1 MKSKATDYL
10 ELVTAIYTDSCG
22 RCTADVFDLR
32 DIETLISRTK
42 YEGMSFLT
50 ITLPQFASDIE
61 KSLEAGCI
69 DPTYFSSFKKYGCNP
84 AFLRGFTGQ
93 IFDQKTGRI
102 YNDNSVEISVILE
115 GIRQIC
121 LSFKKIE
128 IECSPKRSARAIQSF
143 IDLEASLSTFSFSEE
158 DVSRFS
164 AVSSVLWSALLYGSF
179 HSDKLIPRH
188 GPGTTAEGIQGNL
201 KYSWQSWHAR
211 LEPYFSI
218 VGLAYPLGLPSDSR
232 ELDML
237 TIVPEDSE
245 PPVRVVFVPK
255 TLKSPR
261 VIAIEPCCMQYT
273 QQAIRSLLT
282 EKIDNGA
289 VTGGQINFSDQSVN
303 QQLALTGS
311 RTGLLATIDLS
322 DASDRV
328 PHALAMEM
336 FRSDPDLRDA
346 IEACRSKSA
355 ILPNGAFLP
364 RLAKFASM
372 GSALCFVVEAMYF
385 YTICVMAVLQ
395 HRNLP
400 VNHRNVKLVSND
412 IHVYGDDIIVPS
424 TYAVT
429 VLATLQKYNCKVN
442 NRKTFVTGKFRES
455 CGVDAYDGYPV
466 TPVYIRQERPSNRR
480 QANQLISWVATANL
494 FQKKGYWR
502 TTDLMFR
509 YIESIIGT
517 IPVLPER
524 SAGLGRNSL
533 DGFETISSLASRS
546 TTRWNRKLQRF
557 EIRALVP
564 KPIYHTDILEGYG
577 ALMKCLLELERP
589 KVFPPLEENFRL
601 DVEKSFDFPPPTD
614 VRHLGRSVRRGA
626 VALKRRWLPAQ

>member
-10 ELVTAIYTDSCG
+10 ELITAIYIDSCN

-32 DIETLISRTK
+32 DIQTLVSRTK

-50 ITLPQFASDIE
+50 ITLPQFASDFE

-84 AFLRGFTGQ
+84 AFLRGLTGQ

-102 YNDNSVEISVILE
+102 YNDNSIETSVIIE
-115 GIRQIC
+115 GVRQIC

-128 IECSPKRSARAIQSF
+128 IECSPKRSAQAIKSF
-143 IDLEASLSTFSFSEE
+143 IDLEASLKTFSFQEE

-164 AVSSVLWSALLYGSF
+164 AVSSMLWDNLLRGSF
-179 HSDKLIPRH
+179 HSDRLSPRH

-201 KYSWQSWHAR
+201 KYTWQSWHER
-211 LEPYFSI
+211 LEPYFPI
-218 VGLAYPLGLPSDSR
+218 VGCAYPLGLPPDSE
-232 ELDML
+232 ELNSL
-237 TIVPEDSE
+237 TLIPEDKES
-245 PPVRVVFVPK
+245 PVKVVFVPK

-282 EKIDNGA
+282 ELIENGA
-289 VTGGQINFSDQSVN
+289 VTGGHINFSDQSVN
-303 QQLALTGS
+303 QQLALTS
-311 RTGLLATIDLS
+311 SKTGLLATIDLS

-336 FRSDPDLRDA
+336 FRSDPDLQDA
-346 IEACRSKSA
+346 IEACRSRSA
-355 ILPNGAFLP
+355 VLPGGVLIP
-364 RLAKFASM
+364 HLSKFASM

-385 YTICVMAVLQ
+385 YTICVVAVLQ
-395 HRNLP
+395 HCNLP
-400 VNHRNVKLVSND
+400 VSHRNLKIVSNG

-424 TYAVT
+424 TYAVS
-429 VLATLQKYNCKVN
+429 VLAALQKYNCKVN

-455 CGVDAYDGYPV
+455 CGIDAYDGYPV

-509 YIESIIGT
+509 YIESITG
-517 IPVLPER
+517 PLPLLPER
-524 SAGLGRNSL
+524 SAGLGRSSL
-533 DGFETISSLASRS
+533 DGCETITSMRSRS
-546 TTRWNRKLQRF
+546 STRWNVSLQRL
-557 EIRALVP
+557 EVRALVP
-564 KPIYHTDILEGYG
+564 SPIYHTDILENYG
-577 ALMKCLLELERP
+577 ALMKSFLRLEQA
-589 KVFPPLEENFRL
+589 FSL
-601 DVEKSFDFPPPTD
+601 DEPVDK
-614 VRHLGRSVRRGA
+614 RHLGRSVRRGA
-626 VALKRRWLPAQ
+626 VALKRRWLPTL